1 MRQRG
6 FSLLEIVVA
15 VAILGA
21 GVGAALQIFSGGM
34 NNIRRIDMAHRAMNH
49 AENVMNEILS
59 DQNILGP
66 ITLSGQLDDDFS
78 FDVAVDYWEPPN
90 QGLQLELVENRID
103 LLSIVVDINFKH
115 DRFGKKYRA
124 VCLKAVSLEPQGQ
137 GPGPGGFDPI
147 RQLFGG
153 PLP

>member
-1 MRQRG
+1 MRRHRG

-15 VAILGA
+15 AAVLSA

-66 ITLSGQLDDDFS
+66 IAVSGELDADFS
-78 FDVAVDYWEPPN
+78 FDVAVDYWVPP
-90 QGLQLELVENRID
+90 QSGLQLDLVERRME
-103 LLSIVVDINFKH
+103 LLSVVVDINFKH

-124 VCLKAVSLEPQGQ
+124 VCLKAVSLQPQGG
-137 GPGPGGFDPI
+137 GPAPFDPI

-153 PLP
+153 SGP